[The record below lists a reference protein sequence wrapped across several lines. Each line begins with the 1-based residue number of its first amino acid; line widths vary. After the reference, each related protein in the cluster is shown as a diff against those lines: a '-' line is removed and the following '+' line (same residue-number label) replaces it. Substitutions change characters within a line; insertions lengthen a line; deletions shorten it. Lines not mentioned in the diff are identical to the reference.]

1 MENIS
6 NIRSINKMSDKKS
19 EIVIA
24 LEKRRDES
32 LKVNNLSEEGSS
44 AIQYAWVKGI
54 YDDAIMVVDSL
65 L

>member
-1 MENIS
+1 
-6 NIRSINKMSDKKS
+6 MSDKKS